1 MRRNYFMKSISII
14 FMLLAMMFSC
24 DQPTDV
30 GSNNS
35 NQQNQDNNQ
44 NGGNTENENNKDDV
58 VTTGKIVGKATYTNT
73 ANHAGIQVTLVSSD
87 GIVAYDS
94 QISSRSRSAI
104 AVMKNVVTS
113 KSGEYSF
120 DNVKEGVYTIY
131 ASSNDST
138 EKAVLTNVV
147 VQANQVVTAADLNL
161 TATGSISG
169 KVTIDGKENG
179 NLGILVFVAST
190 SYMSMTDDLGVFT
203 ISDVPAGADYQIV
216 IMKGDYCTLWENVSV
231 EAGKENKLGDKNITS
246 QKSDASSFIWQGS
259 SATPPANPEKYWAY
273 FDTDDGCS
281 YIYDGEK
288 WTLLAQAGA
297 NGTNGTGGSGSIYS
311 YTVNIDDINNI
322 EMNKATGILTGCFM
336 YFLTAEQVRLCQE
349 AGGFNDKLDDKLYYY
364 LTGFIPDTD
373 KSGNCGVLG
382 QLQNLNDFKTN
393 FLNGIA
399 ATVTDTTL
407 TITVDMAKIE
417 QTQLTASIGDSVTKN
432 DIVDLTGYRPYIGG
446 LGDKTTNP
454 DDFVAEGL
462 MKMTPTAT
470 FPTDIQYVPVSC
482 YKLTMYTSYHDS
494 GSLPDN
500 SFIFMGDDSFEF
512 VFMNGHCITVYG
524 GVEIDSLDKEIRLVD
539 GGMIS
544 FTDGVLTDG
553 KAYIATLIVKGDQE
567 AYVKVTECTS
577 KKEITATASD
587 IADTISGLSA
597 GVYAIKVTGSIDS
610 DTVSDIGSAM
620 MNKNIMLD
628 LDLSGTTGL
637 TEIPDYAFENTNLT
651 NIIIPEGMTSI
662 GDSVFSDC
670 DNLTSINIP
679 DSVAFISNSAFRF
692 CNSLERFDVGANN
705 QYYISS
711 DNGKSLYNKDKT
723 TLIAYP
729 TATGDII
736 IPNGVTYINSRVFY
750 DCSSLTNVTIPDS
763 VTTIGYSA
771 FGYCDNL
778 TSVTIPDGV
787 TEIADY
793 TFQGCSNLKTVTIP
807 AGVTYIGYCAFE
819 DCDNLTTVN
828 YKGSDW
834 NWEEINIDF
843 YDNSNKCLKSATINY
858 NYSE

>member
-14 FMLLAMMFSC
+14 FMLLVMLFSC

-35 NQQNQDNNQ
+35 NQQTNENQNQGNQ
-44 NGGNTENENNKDDV
+44 NGENTGNEDNKDDV

-94 QISSRSRSAI
+94 QISSRSRSNV

-113 KSGEYSF
+113 ESGEYSF
-120 DNVKEGVYTIY
+120 ENVKEGVYTIY
-131 ASSNDST
+131 ASSDDST

-147 VQANQVVTAADLNL
+147 VQANQIVTATDLNL

-216 IMKGDYCTLWENVSV
+216 IMKGDYCTLWETVSV

-246 QKSDASSFIWQGS
+246 QSSDDKNYSFIWQGS
-259 SATPPANPEKYWAY
+259 SATPPVNPEKYWAY
-273 FDTDDGCS
+273 FNTTDGCS

-288 WTLLAQAGA
+288 WTLLAQAGKDGE
-297 NGTNGTGGSGSIYS
+297 NGTNGTGGSGNIYS
-311 YTVNIDDINNI
+311 YTVNIDDIDNDYFK
-322 EMNKATGILTGCFM
+322 EYGYLVVFPM
-336 YFLTAEQVRLCQE
+336 YFLTTEQVRLCQE
-349 AGGFNDKLDDKLYYY
+349 AGGFNDKLDDKLYY
-364 LTGFIPDTD
+364 TFQVFIPDTG
-373 KSGNCGVLG
+373 KSGNCGVLV
-382 QLQNLNDFKTN
+382 QLQNDLKTN

-407 TITVDMAKIE
+407 TITVDMTKIE
-417 QTQLTASIGDSVTKN
+417 QTQLRASIGGTITKD

-462 MKMTPTAT
+462 MKMTPTTT

-482 YKLTMYTSYHDS
+482 YKLAVYFTGQDS
-494 GSLPDN
+494 GSLIDN

-512 VFMNGHCITVYG
+512 VFMDSTYPTVVYG

-567 AYVKVTECTS
+567 AYVKVTEAEGIGYIAYSDGTISAEYDSAKTAVGVVIEATDGVATKIVSLAETTSTKWSTEYVVTNATS
-577 KKEITATASD
+577 KTDGMANLNAIQTIDGWEEKYPAFKWCDDYTDESGNSEWYLPAIDELSRLYQVKEYVNAAIEKITA
-587 IADTISGLSA
+587 G
-597 GVYAIKVTGSIDS
+597 GG
-610 DTVSDIGSAM
+610 
-620 MNKNIMLD
+620 
-628 LDLSGTTGL
+628 
-637 TEIPDYAFENTNLT
+637 
-651 NIIIPEGMTSI
+651 
-662 GDSVFSDC
+662 
-670 DNLTSINIP
+670 
-679 DSVAFISNSAFRF
+679 
-692 CNSLERFDVGANN
+692 
-705 QYYISS
+705 
-711 DNGKSLYNKDKT
+711 
-723 TLIAYP
+723 
-729 TATGDII
+729 TATVLDTSGCYWSSSQSNYTYAYEQDFS
-736 IPNGVTYINSRVFY
+736 NGS
-750 DCSSLTNVTIPDS
+750 
-763 VTTIGYSA
+763 
-771 FGYCDNL
+771 
-778 TSVTIPDGV
+778 
-787 TEIADY
+787 
-793 TFQGCSNLKTVTIP
+793 Q
-807 AGVTYIGYCAFE
+807 YIGM
-819 DCDNLTTVN
+819 N
-828 YKGSDW
+828 DW
-834 NWEEINIDF
+834 NSVRAVRAF
-843 YDNSNKCLKSATINY
+843 
-858 NYSE
+858 

>member
-14 FMLLAMMFSC
+14 FMLLAMLFSC

-35 NQQNQDNNQ
+35 NNQQNQNQDNQ
-44 NGGNTENENNKDDV
+44 NGENTGNEDNKDDT

-94 QISSRSRSAI
+94 QISSRSRSNV

-113 KSGEYSF
+113 ESGEYSF

-131 ASSNDST
+131 ASSDDST

-147 VQANQVVTAADLNL
+147 VQANQIVTATDLNL

-179 NLGILVFVAST
+179 NLGITVVIAGT
-190 SYMSMTDDLGVFT
+190 SYLAVTTDAGVFT

-216 IMKGDYCTLWENVSV
+216 IMKGDYCTLWETVSV
-231 EAGKENKLGDKNITS
+231 EAGKENKLADKNITS
-246 QKSDASSFIWQGS
+246 QSSDDKNYSFIWQGS

-288 WTLLAQAGA
+288 WTLLAQAGKDGE

-311 YTVNIDDINNI
+311 YTVNIDDIY
-322 EMNKATGILTGCFM
+322 TGYKEYGYLAGMTM
-336 YFLTAEQVRLCQE
+336 YFLTAEQARLCQG
-349 AGGFNDKLDDKLYYY
+349 ASGGIHSDIIDDKLYYY
-364 LTGFIPDTD
+364 LDGFVPDTG
-373 KSGNCGVLG
+373 KSGNYGVLG
-382 QLQNLNDFKTN
+382 QLQNPNDLKTK
-393 FLNGIA
+393 FFNGIA

-407 TITVDMAKIE
+407 TITVDMTKIE
-417 QTQLTASIGDSVTKN
+417 QTQLFASIGGTITKD

-470 FPTDIQYVPVSC
+470 FPTDIQYVPSSC
-482 YKLTMYTSYHDS
+482 YKLERYVSFQDS
-494 GSLPDN
+494 GSLSDN

-512 VFMNGHCITVYG
+512 VFMDNMGFTAYG

-567 AYVKVTECTS
+567 AYVKVTEAEGIGYIAYSDGTISAEYNSAKTAVGVVIEATDGVATKIVSLAETS
-577 KKEITATASD
+577 AKWSTEYVDTNATSETDGMANLRAIQSIDGWEEKYPAFKWCDDYADESGNSEWYLPAKEELNLLFMVRYCVNAAIEKITAGGGTATALDTSD
-587 IADTISGLSA
+587 EGYYWSSSQGD
-597 GVYAIKVTGSIDS
+597 
-610 DTVSDIGSAM
+610 
-620 MNKNIMLD
+620 N
-628 LDLSGTTGL
+628 
-637 TEIPDYAFENTNLT
+637 DYAWDQ
-651 NIIIPEGMTSI
+651 S
-662 GDSVFSDC
+662 FSDGYQ
-670 DNLTSINIP
+670 DDGGKNYAS
-679 DSVAFISNSAFRF
+679 SVRAVRAF
-692 CNSLERFDVGANN
+692 
-705 QYYISS
+705 
-711 DNGKSLYNKDKT
+711 
-723 TLIAYP
+723 
-729 TATGDII
+729 
-736 IPNGVTYINSRVFY
+736 
-750 DCSSLTNVTIPDS
+750 
-763 VTTIGYSA
+763 
-771 FGYCDNL
+771 
-778 TSVTIPDGV
+778 
-787 TEIADY
+787 
-793 TFQGCSNLKTVTIP
+793 
-807 AGVTYIGYCAFE
+807 
-819 DCDNLTTVN
+819 
-828 YKGSDW
+828 
-834 NWEEINIDF
+834 
-843 YDNSNKCLKSATINY
+843 
-858 NYSE
+858 

>member
-14 FMLLAMMFSC
+14 FMLLAMLFSC

-35 NQQNQDNNQ
+35 NQQTNENQNQGNQ
-44 NGGNTENENNKDDV
+44 NGENTGNEDNKDDV

-94 QISSRSRSAI
+94 QISSRSRSSI

-113 KSGEYSF
+113 ESGEYSF

-131 ASSNDST
+131 ASSDDSS

-246 QKSDASSFIWQGS
+246 QSSDDKNYSFIWQGS

-273 FDTDDGCS
+273 FNTTDGCS

-288 WTLLAQAGA
+288 WTLLAQAGKDGE
-297 NGTNGTGGSGSIYS
+297 NGTNGTGGSGIIYS
-311 YTVNIDDINNI
+311 YTINIDDIYTVYK
-322 EMNKATGILTGCFM
+322 EYGYLAVFPV
-336 YFLTAEQVRLCQE
+336 YFLTTEQVRLCQE
-349 AGGFNDKLDDKLYYY
+349 AGGFNSDIIKDKLYYAFHV
-364 LTGFIPDTD
+364 FIPDTV
-373 KSGNCGVLG
+373 KIGNYGVLG
-382 QLQNLNDFKTN
+382 QLQNPNDLKTN

-407 TITVDMAKIE
+407 TITVDMTKIE
-417 QTQLTASIGDSVTKN
+417 QTQLIASIGGTITKD

-462 MKMTPTAT
+462 MKMTSTAT

-482 YKLTMYTSYHDS
+482 YKLVGYFTGQDS
-494 GSLPDN
+494 GSLSDN
-500 SFIFMGDDSFEF
+500 SFIFMGDASFTFAF
-512 VFMNGHCITVYG
+512 VDNMWITAYG
-524 GVEIDSLDKEIRLVD
+524 GVEIDSLDKEIRLVN

-544 FTDGVLTDG
+544 FADGVLTEG
-553 KAYIATLIVKGDQE
+553 KAYIATLIIKGDQE
-567 AYVKVTECTS
+567 AYVKVTETS

-597 GVYAIKVTGSIDS
+597 GVYTIKVSGTM
-610 DTVSDIGSAM
+610 TSDILADVRSTMRDNKSAKI
-620 MNKNIMLD
+620 N

-637 TEIPDYAFENTNLT
+637 TIIDDYDFQNCVSL
-651 NIIIPEGMTSI
+651 ISIVIPE
-662 GDSVFSDC
+662 SVTTIDYEAFFEC
-670 DNLTSINIP
+670 RNLTSVTIP
-679 DSVAFISNSAFRF
+679 DSVTEIKGSAFND
-692 CNSLERFDVGANN
+692 CEKLTTFDINENN
-705 QYYISS
+705 KNYSS
-711 DNGKSLYNKDKT
+711 SEDGKILYNKDKT
-723 TLIAYP
+723 VLIAYP
-729 TATGDII
+729 SATGDITI
-736 IPNGVTYINSRVFY
+736 ADGVVFINFEAFGY
-750 DCSSLTNVTIPDS
+750 CDSLTSVTIPDS
-763 VTTIGYSA
+763 VTTIDGDA
-771 FGYCDNL
+771 FY
-778 TSVTIPDGV
+778 
-787 TEIADY
+787 
-793 TFQGCSNLKTVTIP
+793 GCSR
-807 AGVTYIGYCAFE
+807 
-819 DCDNLTTVN
+819 LTTVN
-828 YKGSDW
+828 YRGTQEQWEQIDIGS
-834 NWEEINIDF
+834 N
-843 YDNSNKCLKSATINY
+843 NSYLTNATINY

>member
-14 FMLLAMMFSC
+14 FMLLVMLFSC

-35 NQQNQDNNQ
+35 NNQQNQNQDNQ
-44 NGGNTENENNKDDV
+44 NGENTGNEDNKDDT

-94 QISSRSRSAI
+94 QISSRSRSDV

-113 KSGEYSF
+113 ESGEYSF

-131 ASSNDST
+131 ASSDDST

-147 VQANQVVTAADLNL
+147 VQANKVVTAADLNL

-190 SYMSMTDDLGVFT
+190 SYMSMTDDSGKFT

-216 IMKGDYCTLWENVSV
+216 IMKGDYCTLWETVSV
-231 EAGKENKLGDKNITS
+231 EAGKENKLADKNITS

-273 FDTDDGCS
+273 FNTTDGSS

-288 WTLLAQAGA
+288 WTLLAQAGKDGE
-297 NGTNGTGGSGSIYS
+297 NGTNGGTSGFGSIYS
-311 YTVNIDDINNI
+311 YTVNIDDIYTAYK
-322 EMNKATGILTGCFM
+322 EYGYLAVFPV
-336 YFLTAEQVRLCQE
+336 YFLTAEQVRLCQDT
-349 AGGFNDKLDDKLYYY
+349 GGFNTDIIEDKLYYAFHV
-364 LTGFIPDTD
+364 FIPDTV
-373 KSGNCGVLG
+373 KIGNYGVLG
-382 QLQNLNDFKTN
+382 QLQNSNDLKTN

-417 QTQLTASIGDSVTKN
+417 QTQLIPSIGGTITKD
-432 DIVDLTGYRPYIGG
+432 DIVDLTGYRPYIVG

-454 DDFVAEGL
+454 DDFVAEEL

-482 YKLTMYTSYHDS
+482 YKLVSYFTGQDS
-494 GSLPDN
+494 GILSDN
-500 SFIFMGDDSFEF
+500 SFIFMGDASFTFAF
-512 VFMNGHCITVYG
+512 VDNVWITAYG

-544 FTDGVLTDG
+544 FADGVLTDG

-567 AYVKVTECTS
+567 AYVKVTETS

-587 IADTISGLSA
+587 VVDTISGLSA
-597 GVYAIKVTGSIDS
+597 GVYTIKISGTM
-610 DTVSDIGSAM
+610 TSDILADVRSTMRDNESAKI
-620 MNKNIMLD
+620 N

-637 TEIPDYAFENTNLT
+637 TIIDDYDFQNCVSL
-651 NIIIPEGMTSI
+651 ISIVIPE
-662 GDSVFSDC
+662 
-670 DNLTSINIP
+670 
-679 DSVAFISNSAFRF
+679 
-692 CNSLERFDVGANN
+692 
-705 QYYISS
+705 
-711 DNGKSLYNKDKT
+711 
-723 TLIAYP
+723 
-729 TATGDII
+729 
-736 IPNGVTYINSRVFY
+736 
-750 DCSSLTNVTIPDS
+750 S
-763 VTTIGYSA
+763 VTTIDYEA
-771 FGYCDNL
+771 FFECRNL
-778 TSVTIPDGV
+778 TSVTIPDSV
-787 TEIADY
+787 TEIKGSAFNDCEKLTTFDINENNKNYSSSEDGKILYNKDKTVLIAYPSATGDITIADGVVFINFEAFGY
-793 TFQGCSNLKTVTIP
+793 CDSLTSVTIP
-807 AGVTYIGYCAFE
+807 DSVTYIGDYAFGG
-819 DCDNLTTVN
+819 CSSLTTVN
-828 YKGSDW
+828 YKGTQEQ
-834 NWEEINIDF
+834 WELISINSG
-843 YDNSNKCLKSATINY
+843 NEALNNATINY